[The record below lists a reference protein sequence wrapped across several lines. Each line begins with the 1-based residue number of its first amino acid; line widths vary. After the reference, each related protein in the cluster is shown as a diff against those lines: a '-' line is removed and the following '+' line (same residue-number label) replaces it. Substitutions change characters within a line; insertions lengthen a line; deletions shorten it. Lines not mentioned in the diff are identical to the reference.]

1 MGNSLHKLVGK
12 NPFTSHT
19 ASDEWPLASQLVG
32 IELELEGLSGSTR
45 DKLSNETYPTWNA
58 HTDNSLRNGGIEMVL
73 SSPLMGKELS
83 KAISMFFNT
92 ISTFS
97 ASSSRASTHVHLNML
112 QEEDTVEVLRNL
124 CSFYYA
130 IEDAMYS
137 CISESRK
144 WAVYASPMSSN
155 FPYEVAMLFSKELN
169 RDLWIDYLGMT
180 GKTQHNNGRH
190 YGFNLKAMRKYG
202 TVEFRHFPAVTSEQE
217 LRDWVN
223 LCMEIKKVAVVL
235 DSKGT
240 TTKEFF
246 NSAEKFDTLTDIMPI
261 WGFRIL
267 QGLDREA
274 ALTKIE
280 SLYELLPTQPKYSGN
295 MGSYDEHP
303 LFKDNDK
310 IPKSKRDTSKDAY
323 AKFADQEITDTARV
337 IAAAREAVLGRARLN
352 LPVNPPADWAQLS
365 AAQAPAPEAMIDVW
379 VDETFPPARPAAP
392 QVVRSGGWRPLTSAE
407 AREHSSALLPT
418 VRRAFA
424 DTLILE
430 AQNRGERIDLLRA
443 PTGRVVRVTRADG
456 RVHQIIQAYL

>member
-32 IELELEGLSGSTR
+32 VELELEGLGGSLR
-45 DKLSNETYPTWNA
+45 DRLSNDTYPTWDA
-58 HTDNSLRNGGIEMVL
+58 HIDNSLRNSGIEMVL

-92 ISTFS
+92 VPTFS

-155 FPYEVAMLFSKELN
+155 FPYEIALLFSKELN
-169 RDLWIDYLGMT
+169 RDLWIDYLGAT
-180 GKTQHNNGRH
+180 NKTPYNNGRH

-217 LRDWVN
+217 LRDWIN

-240 TTKEFF
+240 TTREFF
-246 NSAEKFDTLTDIMPI
+246 SSAEKFDVLTDIMPI

-280 SLYELLPTQPKYSGN
+280 SLYELLPTQPKYTGN

-310 IPKSKRDTSKDAY
+310 IPKSKRNASKDAY
-323 AKFADQEITDTARV
+323 AKYAEMDITDTTSV
-337 IAAAREAVLGRARLN
+337 IAAAREAILGRARTTSA
-352 LPVNPPADWAQLS
+352 PDRVQPEWFQLT
-365 AAQAPAPEAMIDVW
+365 AGQAPARTTTEPLRNVW
-379 VDETFPPARPAAP
+379 EEDAVPTPRNTRD
-392 QVVRSGGWRPLTSAE
+392 WRPLTIEE
-407 AREHSSALLPT
+407 ARNHTRSLLPT
-418 VRRAFA
+418 ARRAFA

-430 AQNRGERIDLLRA
+430 AQNRGEVLNLLRS
-443 PTGRVVRVTRADG
+443 PTNQRVIRVTAANG
-456 RVHQIIQAYL
+456 LVHQIIQAYL